1 MINRSIF
8 KYFFEISYK
17 GTNYHGWQIQK
28 NAHSVQQEF
37 NNALFKLFQT
47 KISTIGSGRTDTGV
61 HAEQQFVQIE
71 MENEIND
78 DHIFKLNHI
87 LPHDISINNFFRV
100 KERSSVRY
108 DASSRTYEYRI
119 CRVKNPF
126 LQDMVCFFW
135 KDLDI
140 DKMNKAA
147 KVLLKFNDFESF
159 SKVNT
164 STPHFLCD
172 MFHAE
177 WSQKGD
183 LLIFRIEANRFLR
196 GMVRA
201 IVGTLLEVGLGR
213 LSVAD
218 FEKIIE
224 KKDRKAAGRAAPASG
239 LFLVKIK
246 YPRKLFYK

>member
-8 KYFFEISYK
+8 KYFLEISYK

-47 KISTIGSGRTDTGV
+47 KISSIGSGRTDTGV
-61 HAEQQFVQIE
+61 HAEQQFVQVE
-71 MENEIND
+71 MEKEIND

-87 LPHDISINNFFRV
+87 LPPDISINNFFRV

-108 DASSRTYEYRI
+108 DAVSRTYEYRI

-140 DKMNKAA
+140 DKMNMAA

-172 MFHAE
+172 MFKAE
-177 WSQKGD
+177 WFQKGD

-213 LSVAD
+213 LSVAE

-239 LFLVKIK
+239 LFLIKIK
-246 YPRKLFYK
+246 YPAKLFYK